1 MIYLLIGAGGIIG
14 SLLRYSL
21 GVLTHPWLSDGFP
34 LGTLLANL
42 IGCFILGW
50 FTTSIVRL
58 KLFHPHILAGLGTGL
73 VGSFTTFS
81 TFSVETVLLL
91 RSGSFLMAFIY
102 VLLSFAGG
110 LFVTWCGYN
119 LGRRMFK
126 KRGEAAS

>member
-1 MIYLLIGAGGIIG
+1 MNYVLIGAGGIIG

-21 GVLTHPWLSDGFP
+21 GVLTHPWLSNGFP

-50 FTTSIVRL
+50 FTTGILRL

-91 RSGSFLMAFIY
+91 QSGSIFMAFIY
-102 VLLSFAGG
+102 VILSLAGG
-110 LFVTWCGYN
+110 LFMSWYGYF
-119 LGRRMFK
+119 LGLRMFK
-126 KRGEAAS
+126 ERSEAAS